1 LDALLGSMGMD
12 EDGNPADISTG
23 IHNALALMVTTGSK
37 GAFGNTKVML
47 IRIGQ
52 ALNDN
57 KPLPLLFDNRISA
70 FYKKNDLDPRAYGM
84 IFDSYL

>member
-1 LDALLGSMGMD
+1 MGMD
-12 EDGNPADISTG
+12 ENGNPSDISNG
-23 IHNALALMVTTGSK
+23 IKNALALMVVTGSK
-37 GAFGNTKVML
+37 GSFGNTKLML

-57 KPLPLLFDNRISA
+57 KPLPLLFDNRMNA

-84 IFDSYL
+84 IFDSYLQGLSPS

>member
-1 LDALLGSMGMD
+1 MD
-12 EDGNPADISTG
+12 EHGNPADVSTG
-23 IHNALALMVTTGSK
+23 IHNALATMVATGSK
-37 GAFGNTKVML
+37 GSFGNTKVML

-57 KPLPLLFDNRISA
+57 RPLPLLFDNRINV